1 MTRKLRTRVF
11 LSMLMAIALIATAFA
26 GCADPAQT
34 PTPSNSEQPDSNPSG
49 SNNTNP
55 ATTENNAKDTVI
67 IATSSE
73 PTAFFCQDSTIVTS
87 NGKDGM
93 MLMQIYETLYCF
105 DYDGTIKPRL
115 ATDYVVSDD
124 GLEYIVGLRD
134 DVTFHNG
141 EKMTAEDVA
150 FTFSLCLEKNK
161 THSGTM
167 LINMQSCEVVDDT
180 HVKFTLS
187 APFAAFL
194 NTLTT
199 RAGNVISKKYYE
211 EVGTEGYNEHP
222 IGTGAYKYV
231 SRVSGQEVILEAYEG
246 YREGEAPI
254 KNVVIRPISNVST
267 QFISL
272 KSGDVDVINA
282 ADTASCMQIEADSIA
297 TWTSAVAGAMD
308 VMRLNTRPACNS
320 VLKDDV
326 NLRLAIASAINKEEI
341 LYGAAANTGDTMD
354 CDGLPWYTGQPDP
367 GTYATISYDVEKAK
381 EYLAAS
387 SFDTSMSLKAVVQSG
402 TREEKIMQI
411 IQGQL
416 YEIGLNIEIVAADSG
431 TLTATWNSGDY
442 DIILRSETSSLAD
455 VSNLKVNFGTNGT
468 RGANFD
474 PEEQAWFDDMF
485 AKSEQELDEEAR
497 KAMIAEVNSRIAE
510 MAYCV
515 PLINPRGTIAYNKG
529 LQGITM
535 NPIGFYRICDWSW
548 Q

>member
-1 MTRKLRTRVF
+1 MTNKLRIRTIF
-11 LSMLMAIALIATAFA
+11 AMIIAIALVAATFA
-26 GCADPAQT
+26 GCADSTSAPQDSAQ
-34 PTPSNSEQPDSNPSG
+34 PNSEPSG
-49 SNNTNP
+49 GESD
-55 ATTENNAKDTVI
+55 ATETENIDKDKVVI
-67 IATSSE
+67 ASSSE

-115 ATDYVVSDD
+115 ATDCEVSAD
-124 GLEYIVGLRD
+124 GLEYTVGIRD

-180 HVKFTLS
+180 HVKFTLK

-199 RAGNVISKKYYE
+199 RAGNIISKKYYE

-246 YREGEAPI
+246 YRDGEAPI

-272 KSGDVDVINA
+272 KSGDVDVING

-320 VLKDDV
+320 ALKDDT

-341 LYGAAANTGDTMD
+341 LYGAAANNGDILD
-354 CDGLPWYTGQPDP
+354 CDSLSWYTGQPDP
-367 GTYATISYDVEKAK
+367 GTYTTVPYDVKKAK

-387 SFDTSMSLKAVVQSG
+387 SFDTSKNLKAVVQSG

-416 YEIGLNIEIVAADSG
+416 YEIGLNIDIVAADSG
-431 TLTATWNSGDY
+431 TMTATWNSGDY
-442 DIILRSETSSLAD
+442 DLLLRSETSSLAD
-455 VSNLKVNFGTNGT
+455 ASNLKVNFGTNGT

-474 PEEQAWFDDMF
+474 PEEQAWFDDML
-485 AKSEQELDEEAR
+485 ARSEQELDDEAR
-497 KAMIAEVNSRIAE
+497 KALIAEIHSRIGE

-529 LQGITM
+529 LQGVTM